1 MTTKRTL
8 EERLNHLEEAM
19 MEQSV
24 VQAIMMDKQDIDLDA
39 MLLQL
44 FTVPKNIEIIKKGL
58 KDPHDL
64 EVLQR
69 VINNQMKLKPEEPS
83 LIIQA
88 GALTPQ
94 RKTR

>member
-1 MTTKRTL
+1 MKRTL
-8 EERLNHLEEAM
+8 EERIAHLEEAM

-44 FTVPKNIEIIKKGL
+44 FTVQKNIDIIKKGL
-58 KDPHDL
+58 KDPYDL

-69 VINNQMKLKPEEPS
+69 VINNQMKLKPKENS
-83 LIIQA
+83 LIIQS
-88 GALTPQ
+88 GILTPGN
-94 RKTR
+94 RK

>member
-1 MTTKRTL
+1 MKRTL

-44 FTVPKNIEIIKKGL
+44 FTVPKNIEIIKKL
-58 KDPHDL
+58 
-64 EVLQR
+64 
-69 VINNQMKLKPEEPS
+69 
-83 LIIQA
+83 
-88 GALTPQ
+88 
-94 RKTR
+94 